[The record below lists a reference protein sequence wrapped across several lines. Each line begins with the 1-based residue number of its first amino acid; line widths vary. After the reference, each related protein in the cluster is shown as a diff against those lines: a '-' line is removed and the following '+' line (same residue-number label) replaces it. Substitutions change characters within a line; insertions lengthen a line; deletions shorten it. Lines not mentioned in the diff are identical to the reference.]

1 MIRKLI
7 AGMLAALSLVL
18 LLGGSAGADVYIDQE
33 KPADWEERDLLRITA
48 LNLFE
53 NDAFVLECGGQS
65 MLIDGGVKPREK
77 DLADYLEAHNL
88 SHLDI
93 LFNTHPHDDHLEA
106 MFYGVKWG
114 RISGDIFISPFREN
128 YNNQYQKWMV
138 KALKEKEIPYRQ
150 ILNGEELEL
159 GGARMLLYRYNPGT
173 RKTDGGSMS
182 VNDMAG
188 VLWIRFGDTAIL
200 LTSDIGGTIQ
210 SMLAQQY
217 GAEGLKAEIMTAPH
231 HGKNTVNPDLLDA
244 AAPSLVL
251 ITGRVVRTEE
261 CRKQLERRSI
271 EWKRTSYG
279 NITMETDGKDWYV
292 NQEDTYGELK
302 KLREQKEKQE
312 KKKKK

>member
-7 AGMLAALSLVL
+7 AGMLAVLSLVL

-88 SHLDI
+88 SHLNI

-128 YNNQYQKWMV
+128 YNNQSHLSYLQ
-138 KALKEKEIPYRQ
+138 
-150 ILNGEELEL
+150 
-159 GGARMLLYRYNPGT
+159 
-173 RKTDGGSMS
+173 
-182 VNDMAG
+182 
-188 VLWIRFGDTAIL
+188 
-200 LTSDIGGTIQ
+200 
-210 SMLAQQY
+210 
-217 GAEGLKAEIMTAPH
+217 
-231 HGKNTVNPDLLDA
+231 
-244 AAPSLVL
+244 
-251 ITGRVVRTEE
+251 E
-261 CRKQLERRSI
+261 CRL
-271 EWKRTSYG
+271 
-279 NITMETDGKDWYV
+279 
-292 NQEDTYGELK
+292 
-302 KLREQKEKQE
+302 
-312 KKKKK
+312 